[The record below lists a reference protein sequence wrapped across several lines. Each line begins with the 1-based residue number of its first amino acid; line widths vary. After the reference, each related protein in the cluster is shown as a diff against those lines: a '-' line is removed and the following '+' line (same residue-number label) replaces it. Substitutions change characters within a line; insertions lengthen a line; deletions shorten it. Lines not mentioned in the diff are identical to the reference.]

1 MKFILFFACF
11 VLSWQMSHVQS
22 QATGLNTRDVIA
34 LLNKQMRMNE
44 TLFTSHRAKIR
55 RLSHHLGR
63 TWHEGFS
70 QLSHWHEGF
79 SQLSLTQLPNIT
91 DGCAVQIGQFTQ
103 ALRNEEEWAYRGD
116 NSNSQ

>member
-1 MKFILFFACF
+1 MRLVLFIACF
-11 VLSWQMSHVQS
+11 LLAWQTSHVQS
-22 QATGLNTRDVIA
+22 QAAGLNTRDVIA

-44 TLFTSHRAKIR
+44 TLFTGHRAKIR

-70 QLSHWHEGF
+70 QLS
-79 SQLSLTQLPNIT
+79 LTKLPNIT

-103 ALRNEEEWAYRGD
+103 ALRNEEEWAYRG
-116 NSNSQ
+116 NNRFIRI

>member
-11 VLSWQMSHVQS
+11 VLAWQMSHVQC

-70 QLSHWHEGF
+70 QLS
-79 SQLSLTQLPNIT
+79 LTQLPNIT